1 LTSLASSLSARPAET
16 ATQGSRTTQQ
26 ISLDSAALGTQS
38 ARRDSHEPEQNSNTA
53 ASSSPYST
61 PLTANQ
67 LGALSSFG
75 RANFINSGPDPSFF
89 NTRQPEL
96 NYDEMF
102 FWPDSPNQ
110 LSEMDM
116 TQVLWN
122 GDQAMFEILASMVD
136 SKNN

>member
-1 LTSLASSLSARPAET
+1 LTSLASSLSARHAET
-16 ATQGSRTTQQ
+16 ATQGPRTAQQ
-26 ISLDSAALGTQS
+26 VSLDAALQTQS
-38 ARRDSHEPEQNSNTA
+38 ARQDSHEPEQNSNTA
-53 ASSSPYST
+53 ASSSPYSI
-61 PLTANQ
+61 PLTTNQ

-75 RANFINSGPDPSFF
+75 PANFTNIGPDPSFF

-102 FWPDSPNQ
+102 FWPDSLNQ

-116 TQVLWN
+116 TQVPWN
-122 GDQAMFEILASMVD
+122 GDQAMFEILASIVD